1 MNATVNERRMERTV
15 SKPDPKGSFAIAGR
29 PIGPGHAPYVI
40 AEIGVNHDG
49 NMVRGQD
56 LVRAA
61 HAAGADAVK
70 FQLFEADRLM
80 SEDSRLAR
88 YQAEAGATDPR
99 EMLREYELPVELM
112 EILVREA
119 RDRGL
124 HPIVTVFSDSLV
136 ADAER
141 LDVAAYKLASPDIVH
156 RPLIDALRAT
166 GRPLI
171 LSTGAADESE
181 VRRAEG
187 WIGETTAAYLQ
198 CVSSYPTA
206 DGDASLAGIGEL
218 AAWTGRVVGYSDHTT
233 GVDSGALA
241 VAAGASILEKHLT
254 FDRAAPGPDH
264 AASLDGAQ
272 FAEYVRLV
280 RRAHAM
286 LGSGK
291 RVLDVESDVRSVSR
305 QSLVLARAMRK
316 GERIAAADIVIKRP
330 GTGIA
335 PHRIAEV
342 VGRTLVR
349 DRDADRVLCEGD
361 LAALSTGDRA

>member
-1 MNATVNERRMERTV
+1 MNSTAHGRRTQRLAAT
-15 SKPDPKGSFAIAGR
+15 PDPRSRFAIAGR

-49 NMVRGQD
+49 NIVRGQD

-61 HAAGADAVK
+61 HEAGADAVK

-88 YQAEAGATDPR
+88 YQADAGATDPR

-119 RDRGL
+119 RDRGM

-141 LDVAAYKLASPDIVH
+141 LNVAAYKLASPDIVH

-171 LSTGAADESE
+171 LSTGAADEGE

-187 WIGETTAAYLQ
+187 WIGDSTAAYLQ
-198 CVSSYPTA
+198 CVSSYPTE
-206 DGDASLAGIGEL
+206 DRDASLAGITDL

-233 GVDSGALA
+233 GVDTGALA

-254 FDRAAPGPDH
+254 FDRAAAGPDH

-291 RVLDVESDVRSVSR
+291 RVLDAEGDVRCVSR
-305 QSLVLARAMRK
+305 QSLVAARDLRA
-316 GERIAAADIVIKRP
+316 GERIAAADLVIKRP

-335 PHRIAEV
+335 PHRIGEIIGRSLGRD
-342 VGRTLVR
+342 VG
-349 DRDADRVLCEGD
+349 ADRVLCDGD
-361 LAALSTGDRA
+361 LA